1 MELSMNEQTTG
12 TAGVVRRI
20 SWGVSIF
27 LALFL
32 IFDGAGRVVKL
43 DAYVD
48 GLVEL
53 GYPESVGPAIGLVLV
68 ACTLLYLVP
77 RTAVLGAVLL
87 TGYLGG
93 AVASHV
99 RVEQSNFAF
108 AMVLG
113 LLLWS
118 ALYVRDERVRAIVR
132 SQGEPG
138 RQ

>member
-1 MELSMNEQTTG
+1 METAMDTMDTQTAGAG
-12 TAGVVRRI
+12 TARWI
-20 SWGVSIF
+20 SWGVSVF

-32 IFDGAGRVVKL
+32 LFDGVARLVPL

-53 GYPESVGPAIGLVLV
+53 GYPESVGPVIGLVLI

-93 AVASHV
+93 AVASHL
-99 RVEQSNFAF
+99 RIEEPNYLFAL
-108 AMVLG
+108 AIGV
-113 LLLWS
+113 LLWA
-118 ALYVRDERVRAIVR
+118 ALYVRDPRVRAILGVR
-132 SQGEPG
+132 DA
-138 RQ
+138 R